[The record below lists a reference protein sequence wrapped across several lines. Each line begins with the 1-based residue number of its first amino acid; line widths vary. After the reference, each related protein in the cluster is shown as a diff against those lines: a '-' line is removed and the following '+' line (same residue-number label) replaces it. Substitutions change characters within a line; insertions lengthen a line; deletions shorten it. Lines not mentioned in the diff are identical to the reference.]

1 MPLLIDGHN
10 LIGHTPDLSLS
21 DPNDEAKLIA
31 RLKTYSAR
39 TGREI
44 TVVFDPGPD
53 SVSAGFDYSRFREGR
68 LEVIYAQAWQ
78 KADDV
83 IREIVGEVK
92 DRRGLIVVTSDG
104 ALANFTR
111 QCGVRVRS
119 SAAFEREMRQTL
131 LAASEED
138 EKPAAGA
145 SEVSFWAE
153 VFKEPEPAP
162 KLQPATPALT
172 PQERKRQRRMAQL
185 KKQVRGG
192 GQLR

>member
-10 LIGHTPDLSLS
+10 LIGHSPDLSLS
-21 DPNDEAKLIA
+21 DPNDEDKLIA
-31 RLKTYSAR
+31 RLKAYIAR
-39 TGREI
+39 TGKQI

-53 SVSAGFDYSRFREGR
+53 SNPASFDYSRFREGR
-68 LEVIYAQAWQ
+68 LEVIYAQAWR

-83 IREIVGEVK
+83 IREIVGDVK

-119 SAAFEREMRQTL
+119 SAEFERELRRTL
-131 LAASEED
+131 DSVLDD
-138 EKPAAGA
+138 EKPVAGA
-145 SEVSFWAE
+145 SEVSIWAE
-153 VFKEPEPAP
+153 IFKEPEPSP
-162 KLQPATPALT
+162 KPQPATPQLT
-172 PQERKRQRRMAQL
+172 PQERKRLRRMAQL

-192 GQLR
+192 GKLR

>member
-1 MPLLIDGHN
+1 LLIDGHN

-31 RLKTYSAR
+31 RLKAYSAR
-39 TGREI
+39 TGRAI
-44 TVVFDPGPD
+44 TVVFDPDPEAD
-53 SVSAGFDYSRFREGR
+53 PAGFDYNRFRDGR

-92 DRRGLIVVTSDG
+92 DRRGIILVTSDG

-119 SAAFEREMRQTL
+119 SEAFEREMRQTL
-131 LAASEED
+131 LATPEED
-138 EKPAAGA
+138 EKPVASPSEISLWAG
-145 SEVSFWAE
+145 
-153 VFKEPEPAP
+153 VFQEPKPAP
-162 KLQPATPALT
+162 QPRPATPPLS

>member
-31 RLKTYSAR
+31 RLKAYIAR

-44 TVVFDPGPD
+44 TVVFDPDPD
-53 SVSAGFDYSRFREGR
+53 SDPAGFDYSRFREGR

-119 SAAFEREMRQTL
+119 SAVFEREMRQTL
-131 LAASEED
+131 HAAPDED
-138 EKPAAGA
+138 EKPVAGA
-145 SEVSFWAE
+145 SEINIWAE
-153 VFKEPEPAP
+153 VFKEPKPVP
-162 KLQPATPALT
+162 KPQPSTPQPT

>member
-10 LIGHTPDLSLS
+10 LIGHSPDLSLS

-31 RLKTYSAR
+31 RLKTYIAR
-39 TGREI
+39 TGKEI
-44 TVVFDPGPD
+44 TVVFDPGQD
-53 SVSAGFDYSRFREGR
+53 SDPISFDYGRVQEGR
-68 LEVIYAQAWQ
+68 LEVIYAQAWR

-83 IREIVGEVK
+83 IREIVGEAK

-119 SAAFEREMRQTL
+119 ATEFEREMRQAL
-131 LAASEED
+131 NAALDD
-138 EKPAAGA
+138 EKPTPSV
-145 SEVSFWAE
+145 SEVSFWSE
-153 VFKEPEPAP
+153 IFREPERAVKPKPAP
-162 KLQPATPALT
+162 PQLS

-185 KKQVRGG
+185 KRQVRGG